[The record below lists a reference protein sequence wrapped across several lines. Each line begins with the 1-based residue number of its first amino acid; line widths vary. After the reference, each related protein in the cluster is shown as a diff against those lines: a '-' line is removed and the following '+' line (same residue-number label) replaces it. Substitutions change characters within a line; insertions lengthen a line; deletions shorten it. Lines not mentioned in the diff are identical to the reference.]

1 MTKSNR
7 ILIVE
12 DQPRERDALA
22 RLLRTEGY
30 QPLTAQNATEAL
42 QRVGEPVGLVICDVR
57 LGNEDG
63 VEILRAWKR
72 ARAET
77 PFVMVTAFGEV
88 QSAVTAI
95 KLGAEEYLTKPLNPD
110 ELLVLIRRLFKA
122 RSAASLESSDAE
134 LEGPLSRILG
144 RSASMA
150 DVLERTRRASQADS
164 LVLIMG
170 ESGTGKEL
178 VASALHELSPRKS
191 GPYVTVNIAAIPEN
205 LVEAE
210 LFGSVAGAYTGA
222 VQNRIG
228 RFEAANHGTLFID
241 EIGDFSLPAQVKLLR
256 VLEDLVVTP
265 VGSNEERKVDVRV
278 VAATSRNLSDLVAG
292 GQFREDLFY
301 RLNVLTI
308 QLPPLRE
315 RREDLPEL
323 IDAFLAHGIQKH
335 QRPRLSIAP
344 ELRDFFMKYPW
355 PGNVR
360 ELRNMIENMIV
371 MSHGDRLTLKD
382 LPDYVRSSTSSA
394 PKVDP
399 ETAGSLQDLER
410 AAFLAA
416 LKHSGGK
423 RTKAAEALGISVR
436 TLQRKLK
443 AWGLEAGETPEPSS
457 ESECE

>member
-30 QPLTAQNATEAL
+30 QPLTAGNATEAM

-57 LGNEDG
+57 LGNDDG

-110 ELLVLIRRLFKA
+110 ELLVLIRRLFKS
-122 RSAASLESSDAE
+122 RPAAKLSSPDAE
-134 LEGPLSRILG
+134 LEGPLRRILG

-150 DVLERTRRASQADS
+150 DVLDRIRRASQVDS

-178 VASALHELSPRKS
+178 VASAVHELSPRKS
-191 GPYVTVNIAAIPEN
+191 GPYVTINIAAIPEN

-210 LFGSVAGAYTGA
+210 LFGSIAGAFTGA

-228 RFEAANHGTLFID
+228 RFEAANQGTLFID
-241 EIGDFSLPAQVKLLR
+241 EIGDFPLPAQVKLLR

-265 VGSNEERKVDVRV
+265 VGSNEERKVDVRL

-323 IDAFLAHGIQKH
+323 IEAFLAHAMQKH
-335 QRPRLSIAP
+335 QRPQLSIAP
-344 ELRDFFMKYPW
+344 ELREFFMKYPW

-394 PKVDP
+394 PKVNP
-399 ETAGSLQDLER
+399 EAAGKLEDLER
-410 AAFLAA
+410 AAVLAA

-423 RTKAAEALGISVR
+423 RLKAAEALGISVR

-457 ESECE
+457 DSESD